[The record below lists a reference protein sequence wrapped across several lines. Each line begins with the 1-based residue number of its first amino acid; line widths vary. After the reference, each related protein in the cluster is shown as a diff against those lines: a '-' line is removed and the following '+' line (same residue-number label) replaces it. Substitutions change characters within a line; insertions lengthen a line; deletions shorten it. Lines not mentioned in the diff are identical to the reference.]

1 MKLKQEWSFQL
12 FAFSMMVRNK
22 NKHWYYLWIT
32 IVKKMAMLFS
42 LIYQIWTD
50 SNLSYSN
57 LSCNWLIITASFFK
71 FTVLCHANI
80 DEECYISVPTPQPLP
95 YCYKAEAEFRETSLD
110 KHIKKLGLVRK
121 CKATKN
127 FECLCHHDRKKNR
140 EVTTISTIFRIIR
153 QCMFFLMY
161 IYQISMV

>member
-32 IVKKMAMLFS
+32 IVKMAMLFS
-42 LIYQIWTD
+42 LIYHILTD

-57 LSCNWLIITASFFK
+57 LSCNWLIITASFLK
-71 FTVLCHANI
+71 FTVLGHADI
-80 DEECYISVPTPQPLP
+80 DEDCYISVATPQPLP
-95 YCYKAEAEFRETSLD
+95 YCYKAEAKFRETSLD

-127 FECLCHHDRKKNR
+127 FECFCRHDQEKNR
-140 EVTTISTIFRIIR
+140 TVCSEFFFFES
-153 QCMFFLMY
+153 MFFSYVYL
-161 IYQISMV
+161 SN

>member
-12 FAFSMMVRNK
+12 FAFLIKVRNK

-32 IVKKMAMLFS
+32 IVKMAMLFS
-42 LIYQIWTD
+42 LIYHILTD
-50 SNLSYSN
+50 SN
-57 LSCNWLIITASFFK
+57 LSCNWLIITASCFK
-71 FTVLCHANI
+71 FTVLSHADI

-127 FECLCHHDRKKNR
+127 FECLCHHDQKKNR
-140 EVTTISTIFRIIR
+140 EVSTTFRFTW
-153 QCMFFLMY
+153 QCMLFLMY